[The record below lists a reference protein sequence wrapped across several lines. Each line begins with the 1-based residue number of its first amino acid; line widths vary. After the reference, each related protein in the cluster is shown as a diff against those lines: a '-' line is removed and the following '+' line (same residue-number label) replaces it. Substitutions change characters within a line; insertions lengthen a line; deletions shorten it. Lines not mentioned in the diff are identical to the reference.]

1 MKRRDLLKHLRAYNC
16 ELHREGSKHS
26 LWVHISQKKYSS
38 IPRHNEINDILVKK
52 ICKDL
57 GIPAVSK

>member
-1 MKRRDLLKHLRAYNC
+1 MKRKKLLKHLHSHNC
-16 ELHREGSKHS
+16 ELHREGGKHS
-26 LWVHISQKKYSS
+26 LWVNILEKKYSS

-57 GIPAVSK
+57 GVPIIFK